1 MNMLLLV
8 GSIFAFSQPYS
19 GEKLSRGLIG
29 IPTEEGMYFSWR
41 MTLEDAAGLQFD
53 LYRSSG
59 GGAEVKLNKE
69 PIDRTSDFLDRT
81 VDYTLDFKSNYRG
94 SRYLDPFEGRET
106 ESLFKYSCL

>member
-1 MNMLLLV
+1 MKHWVMMNMLLLV

-53 LYRSSG
+53 LYRSSN

-69 PIDRTSDFLDRT
+69 PIRSEERR
-81 VDYTLDFKSNYRG
+81 VGKECR
-94 SRYLDPFEGRET
+94 SRWSPYH
-106 ESLFKYSCL
+106 

>member
-41 MTLEDAAGLQFD
+41 MTLEDAAGCWL
-53 LYRSSG
+53 LLSVVHISSP
-59 GGAEVKLNKE
+59 V
-69 PIDRTSDFLDRT
+69 
-81 VDYTLDFKSNYRG
+81 
-94 SRYLDPFEGRET
+94 RET
-106 ESLFKYSCL
+106 LRRGLPDV

>member
-29 IPTEEGMYFSWR
+29 IPTEDGMYFSWR

-59 GGAEVKLNKE
+59 GGAEGDYLEQGFAEGFFHPHGTGIVKH
-69 PIDRTSDFLDRT
+69 DGYDGSSDVR
-81 VDYTLDFKSNYRG
+81 
-94 SRYLDPFEGRET
+94 
-106 ESLFKYSCL
+106 

>member
-1 MNMLLLV
+1 MKHWIMMNMLLLV

-59 GGAEVKLNKE
+59 GGAEVKLNKT
-69 PIDRTSDFLDRT
+69 DRSDFRFFRP
-81 VDYTLDFKSNYRG
+81 YG
-94 SRYLDPFEGRET
+94 
-106 ESLFKYSCL
+106 

>member
-19 GEKLSRGLIG
+19 GEKLFFSRGLMEFLQRKECIF
-29 IPTEEGMYFSWR
+29 FSWR

-59 GGAEVKLNKE
+59 GGAEVKIKIKN
-69 PIDRTSDFLDRT
+69 R
-81 VDYTLDFKSNYRG
+81 
-94 SRYLDPFEGRET
+94 
-106 ESLFKYSCL
+106 

>member
-41 MTLEDAAGLQFD
+41 MTLEDAAGI
-53 LYRSSG
+53 
-59 GGAEVKLNKE
+59 
-69 PIDRTSDFLDRT
+69 P
-81 VDYTLDFKSNYRG
+81 
-94 SRYLDPFEGRET
+94 
-106 ESLFKYSCL
+106 

>member
-8 GSIFAFSQPYS
+8 GSIFAFFPTLQWSK
-19 GEKLSRGLIG
+19 KLSRGLIG
-29 IPTEEGMYFSWR
+29 IPTEDGMYFSWR

-69 PIDRTSDFLDRT
+69 PIDRTSEFFR
-81 VDYTLDFKSNYRG
+81 
-94 SRYLDPFEGRET
+94 P
-106 ESLFKYSCL
+106 YS